1 MDTLLQKGQSM
12 NNNEKSKRN
21 LKVRFYII
29 SLTLLFVL
37 AAIGTIDTQIFS
49 NGKFIGICNILSNNI
64 IPLIFIICAIISAS
78 LCFLIRFKFKGSLN
92 PSYKVTSVKNENFEV
107 MTFLAT
113 YIIPLACINLV
124 ETKYLI
130 IFIILVVILGVFV
143 TKMNLYMANPTLSL
157 LGYKLYSITV
167 DDPQITD
174 NVFVITRDE
183 INVDDKIEW
192 LELDANRWFVRKE
205 R

>member
-1 MDTLLQKGQSM
+1 MEKKMNTDKKQNILKTL
-12 NNNEKSKRN
+12 
-21 LKVRFYII
+21 FYFI
-29 SLTLLFVL
+29 SLWLLFML
-37 AAIGTIDTQIFS
+37 MAIKNANLFDGM
-49 NGKFIGICNILSNNI
+49 KFIGIENITFKHL
-64 IPLIFIICAIISAS
+64 IISIVFLFLGLIS
-78 LCFLIRFKFKGSLN
+78 LILVKFLNYKFKGALN

-167 DDPQITD
+167 DDSKITD
-174 NVFVITRDE
+174 NIFVITRDD

-192 LELDANRWFVRKE
+192 LELDTHRWFVRKE

>member
-1 MDTLLQKGQSM
+1 M
-12 NNNEKSKRN
+12 NKQEKIKRS

-29 SLTLLFVL
+29 SLTLLFIL
-37 AAIGTIDTQIFS
+37 AAIGTVDAQICN
-49 NGKFIGICNILSNNI
+49 NGKFIGIYSFFLNNI

-167 DDPQITD
+167 DGPKITD
-174 NVFVITRDE
+174 NIFVITRDE
-183 INVDDKIEW
+183 INIDDKIEW

-205 R
+205 KKHECK

>member
-1 MDTLLQKGQSM
+1 M
-12 NNNEKSKRN
+12 NKQEKIKRS

-29 SLTLLFVL
+29 SLTLLFIL
-37 AAIGTIDTQIFS
+37 AAIGTVDAQIFS
-49 NGKFIGICNILSNNI
+49 NGKFIGICNILLNNI

-167 DDPQITD
+167 DDPKITD

-192 LELDANRWFVRKE
+192 LKLDANTK
-205 R
+205 

>member
-1 MDTLLQKGQSM
+1 M
-12 NNNEKSKRN
+12 NKQEKIKRS

-29 SLTLLFVL
+29 SLTLLFIL
-37 AAIGTIDTQIFS
+37 ATIGTVDAQICS
-49 NGKFIGICNILSNNI
+49 NGKFIGIYSFLLNNI

-167 DDPQITD
+167 DDPKITD
-174 NVFVITRDE
+174 NIFVITRDE
-183 INVDDKIEW
+183 INIDDKIEW

-205 R
+205 KKHECK

>member
-1 MDTLLQKGQSM
+1 M
-12 NNNEKSKRN
+12 NKQEKIKRS

-29 SLTLLFVL
+29 SLTLLFIL
-37 AAIGTIDTQIFS
+37 AAIGTVDAQICR
-49 NGKFIGICNILSNNI
+49 NGKFIGIYSFLLNNI

-167 DDPQITD
+167 DDPKITD
-174 NVFVITRDE
+174 NIFVITRDE
-183 INVDDKIEW
+183 INIDDKIEW

-205 R
+205 KKHEFK